1 MAGLCPDI
9 NRPAHPGPIT
19 GLPKLVSEEKSR
31 SWGLMSVGVF
41 RRAPGEMVWSSDYH
55 RISYVLTDICGT
67 KQSDDGP
74 VGEYRLQR
82 GDIAFRPAAPNYGA
96 ICPAAGLSRSC
107 KVVRPTTIWSRNW
120 CAAGRPISSRKM
132 PSAIR

>member
-1 MAGLCPDI
+1 MTGLCPDV
-9 NRPAHPGPIT
+9 NRAAHPGPIP

-67 KQSDDGP
+67 KQSDDGSIE
-74 VGEYRLQR
+74 EYRLQR
-82 GDIAFRPAAPNYGA
+82 GDIALRPRGRALRPEPSDIDIPPGDGGDTWP
-96 ICPAAGLSRSC
+96 IPRRAGVSRP
-107 KVVRPTTIWSRNW
+107 VTTIP
-120 CAAGRPISSRKM
+120 CG
-132 PSAIR
+132 